1 MAHALRTVCRAS
13 SGHLDPTMNALTA
26 NPQTPDDTRLWSP
39 SLVEAVGT
47 GIPRQDP
54 LAQLLAEQQRDGAML
69 RLVLSATAAVLLL
82 VVGASVLI

>member
-1 MAHALRTVCRAS
+1 MNVLAAHT
-13 SGHLDPTMNALTA
+13 
-26 NPQTPDDTRLWSP
+26 QTPDDTRLWSP

-54 LAQLLAEQQRDGAML
+54 LALLMAEQQRDGAML
-69 RLVLSATAAVLLL
+69 RLVLSAAAALLIL

>member
-1 MAHALRTVCRAS
+1 MKALA
-13 SGHLDPTMNALTA
+13 P

-54 LAQLLAEQQRDGAML
+54 LALLLAEQKRDRAML
-69 RLVLSATAAVLLL
+69 RLMLSAGTALLVLLI
-82 VVGASVLI
+82 GAGLLG